1 MQSSDPISLH
11 LLQEGEPRLALH
23 QPEVRTEGPLHPG
36 PHRHVGDRDR
46 KYDPGEE
53 NQNISEES
61 DINTNQALSVIGGT
75 EAERN
80 SLPWQAAL
88 GERENSGT
96 TEWFCGGS
104 FIGQ

>member
-1 MQSSDPISLH
+1 M
-11 LLQEGEPRLALH
+11 
-23 QPEVRTEGPLHPG
+23 
-36 PHRHVGDRDR
+36 
-46 KYDPGEE
+46 
-53 NQNISEES
+53 SEES
-61 DINTNQALSVIGGT
+61 DISTNQALSVIGGT

-104 FIGQ
+104 FIGQL